1 MTNPRYPGASTP
13 RGRAYVP
20 PTTVMPSLPDSNA
33 SEATPATQLL
43 PQSGGSDDV
52 AATSFLPQSGGSDDA
67 AATTFLPQSGGS
79 DVAPATTFLPRG
91 ADPTDITPVS
101 ERRRP
106 SAREATTSAGHKRPS
121 ASEAHPTPS
130 HRHGAPTPQRPGAN
144 GQRGG
149 RGPVAPGAAT
159 GGQSGAPQRGLGGS
173 GHAPAAQGSVPQRAL
188 GGPDS
193 APRGPVTGMSAT
205 ASSGQ
210 GGIAQ
215 RALGGPDGAPRGP
228 VTGMSA
234 TAPHPQPEV
243 GAPAAAQS
251 ATPDAA
257 PARSERSLPVADAA
271 PAQASRSL
279 PVTDSVPLPV
289 ASTPENSF
297 SAAAASAPA
306 KAPAAASA
314 LAPAAA
320 IPAPEP
326 AASVPAPSSVPAPT
340 AAPVASTP
348 APAASVPAPEP
359 AASVPAPSSV
369 PTPAAAVEPTAAAP
383 AASAPA
389 PEVAVPASAAP
400 EPAASVP
407 APSSVPA
414 PTAAPVASTPA
425 PAASVPAPSS
435 VPAQT
440 AAPVASAPAPEVA
453 VPASAA
459 SESAASAPSP
469 SSVPAPAAAVEPT
482 AAAPAASAPAPEVA
496 VPASAA
502 PEPAASAPAASS
514 ASTPQGPVT
523 SPSTASPAQPA
534 QGQTASN
541 SGGVGQFTPQF
552 ESFVRSGPTMP
563 GPLTAQYPTL
573 APRTAQVWSVP
584 KPKKKPLPIFESV
597 VAGAGAALMIVGV
610 LGFLQASGPVLTV
623 FLAILCIV
631 PLAIVV
637 SLLLFI
643 DRFEPEPLG
652 MKLAALAWG
661 GGVSVFFAI
670 MGNEYVQYSVT
681 EQTGDEVQGIVFSVV
696 VGAPVVEELLKGLG
710 VLVIVWA
717 RRTHIS
723 SAIDGLIYA
732 GFAACGFLVVED
744 FTYFVRAVLTDG
756 DLGQLFFQRVV
767 MGVFGH
773 VMYTSCMG
781 WATGWAVTRA
791 RSAAAGCGAV
801 ALGWFTGMLL
811 HATWNG
817 TAVLSGGDEELFY
830 TFYMFIHIP
839 LFLLW
844 FLFIALAMKRE
855 RRDAAAGLMPY
866 VAQGWIIPAEIQMV
880 CDPRSRRAALAWASN
895 GGPLAKKA
903 MKQFMYALAT
913 LGLHQ
918 VVMKNRGPE
927 KARITESRELA
938 KEATSQRKIFMKLT
952 RMRRF

>member
-130 HRHGAPTPQRPGAN
+130 HRHGAPTPHRPGAN

-173 GHAPAAQGSVPQRAL
+173 GHAPAAQGSVP
-188 GGPDS
+188 
-193 APRGPVTGMSAT
+193 
-205 ASSGQ
+205 
-210 GGIAQ
+210 Q

-326 AASVPAPSSVPAPT
+326 AASVPAPSSVPA
-340 AAPVASTP
+340 
-348 APAASVPAPEP
+348 
-359 AASVPAPSSV
+359 
-369 PTPAAAVEPTAAAP
+369 
-383 AASAPA
+383 
-389 PEVAVPASAAP
+389 
-400 EPAASVP
+400 
-407 APSSVPA
+407 
-414 PTAAPVASTPA
+414 
-425 PAASVPAPSS
+425 
-435 VPAQT
+435 QT

-459 SESAASAPSP
+459 SEPAASAPSP

>member
-52 AATSFLPQSGGSDDA
+52 AAPSFLPQSGGSDDA
-67 AATTFLPQSGGS
+67 AATTFLPQSGSS
-79 DVAPATTFLPRG
+79 DVAPATTFLPQG

-130 HRHGAPTPQRPGAN
+130 HRHGAPTPHRPGAN

-188 GGPDS
+188 GGPDG
-193 APRGPVTGMSAT
+193 APRGPVTGMRAT

-215 RALGGPDGAPRGP
+215 RALGGPDGAPRGPVTGMSATASSGQRGIAQRALGGPEGAPRGP

-279 PVTDSVPLPV
+279 PVTDSVLLPV

-297 SAAAASAPA
+297 SAAAAPAAA

-340 AAPVASTP
+340 AAP
-348 APAASVPAPEP
+348 
-359 AASVPAPSSV
+359 
-369 PTPAAAVEPTAAAP
+369 

-389 PEVAVPASAAP
+389 PEVAVPASPAP
-400 EPAASVP
+400 EAASAP
-407 APSSVPA
+407 APSSVP
-414 PTAAPVASTPA
+414 T
-425 PAASVPAPSS
+425 
-435 VPAQT
+435 
-440 AAPVASAPAPEVA
+440 
-453 VPASAA
+453 
-459 SESAASAPSP
+459 
-469 SSVPAPAAAVEPT
+469 PAAAVEPT

>member
-52 AATSFLPQSGGSDDA
+52 AATS
-67 AATTFLPQSGGS
+67 FLPQSGGS

-188 GGPDS
+188 GGPDG

-340 AAPVASTP
+340 V
-348 APAASVPAPEP
+348 
-359 AASVPAPSSV
+359 
-369 PTPAAAVEPTAAAP
+369 AP

-389 PEVAVPASAAP
+389 PEVAVPASPAP
-400 EPAASVP
+400 EAASAP
-407 APSSVPA
+407 APSSVP
-414 PTAAPVASTPA
+414 T
-425 PAASVPAPSS
+425 
-435 VPAQT
+435 
-440 AAPVASAPAPEVA
+440 
-453 VPASAA
+453 
-459 SESAASAPSP
+459 
-469 SSVPAPAAAVEPT
+469 PAAAVEPT

-717 RRTHIS
+717 RRTHSS
-723 SAIDGLIYA
+723 SAIDGLVYA

>member
-52 AATSFLPQSGGSDDA
+52 AAPSFLPQSGGSDDA
-67 AATTFLPQSGGS
+67 AATTFLPQSGSS

-188 GGPDS
+188 GGPDG

-210 GGIAQ
+210 GGIAQRALGGPDGAPRGPVTGMSATASSGQRGIAQ

-340 AAPVASTP
+340 V
-348 APAASVPAPEP
+348 
-359 AASVPAPSSV
+359 
-369 PTPAAAVEPTAAAP
+369 AP

-389 PEVAVPASAAP
+389 PEVAVPASPAP
-400 EPAASVP
+400 EAAASVP

-425 PAASVPAPSS
+425 PAASVPALSS

-440 AAPVASAPAPEVA
+440 VAPVASAPAPEVA

-459 SESAASAPSP
+459 SEPAASAPSP